1 MKKFTV
7 LLLFITSVT
16 SINAQRL
23 TPDSVVSVPQQE
35 KEWYKRLNLRGYAQI
50 RYNRLFETNENLQ
63 CEQCDKSWGGDGGF
77 FLRRLRLVLYG
88 QVHERVY
95 IYIQPDFSAVGSSG
109 NQNIAQ
115 IRDIYFDLGLD
126 SKNEFRFRIG
136 QSKVPFGFENLQSSS
151 NRLPLDRGD
160 ALNSAIANERDLG
173 VFFYW
178 APSKIRKRFSYLVSA
193 GLKGS
198 GDYGVV
204 GLGVFNGQAANKSEA
219 NDTPHTVARISYPFQ
234 IGNQIM
240 EPGIQGYTGRAVV
253 TTRSAD
259 VSGLPDFEYAD
270 RRAAATFVLYPQPF
284 GLTAEY
290 NIGTGPEYNP
300 ATNTIEQKRLRG
312 GYIQASYYLRVGGHL
327 IIPFFRY
334 QAYDGGKKHEPD
346 ARSYTVRESEAG
358 VEWQP
363 IKNFELVMMYTM
375 SERRYEDAVKFNN
388 YQEGSLLRI
397 QAQFNY

>member
-1 MKKFTV
+1 
-7 LLLFITSVT
+7 
-16 SINAQRL
+16 
-23 TPDSVVSVPQQE
+23 
-35 KEWYKRLNLRGYAQI
+35 
-50 RYNRLFETNENLQ
+50 
-63 CEQCDKSWGGDGGF
+63 
-77 FLRRLRLVLYG
+77 
-88 QVHERVY
+88 
-95 IYIQPDFSAVGSSG
+95 
-109 NQNIAQ
+109 
-115 IRDIYFDLGLD
+115 
-126 SKNEFRFRIG
+126 
-136 QSKVPFGFENLQSSS
+136 
-151 NRLPLDRGD
+151 
-160 ALNSAIANERDLG
+160 
-173 VFFYW
+173 
-178 APSKIRKRFSYLVSA
+178 
-193 GLKGS
+193 
-198 GDYGVV
+198 
-204 GLGVFNGQAANKSEA
+204 
-219 NDTPHTVARISYPFQ
+219 
-234 IGNQIM
+234 
-240 EPGIQGYTGRAVV
+240 
-253 TTRSAD
+253 
-259 VSGLPDFEYAD
+259 
-270 RRAAATFVLYPQPF
+270 PQPF